1 MRRDGS
7 KLGEFTVNVY
17 AGDVKI
23 ASIDGALPGEACSYE
38 YTATEPAP
46 VTFSVAAS
54 TEDGEGARAYAD
66 QVFVGEDRPAAVA
79 APSAR
84 RPDPAKYDIAVSWDA
99 PAVGA
104 RGGWIDCGSLRY
116 KVVRRIDGKVVADG
130 ISETSVTDADIT
142 ATGAYIYDI
151 IPATGAGEGVAA
163 STAPCI
169 SGPSI
174 VPPYSMNLADEN
186 DANLWTVANGDGDEY
201 LWSILK
207 NWGGSDTS
215 YRFYPVELV
224 GGVQP
229 TDDWLI
235 SPSFSLEAGKYYS
248 LSYDVRLWGDLFPAT
263 YTVNIGNGALPADL
277 TRVLESREQVV
288 NDMVW
293 ERRSLSFAVE
303 KSGDYNIGFGVLL
316 ANPMEV
322 KGVSLREIAKIDMTA
337 DLLAGAVATSVGETA
352 KYTVTVSNTGY
363 DAVKSYEVRLED
375 ADGVVLAS
383 RVVEDVLPSM
393 ASARIDIEWTP
404 EVAGS
409 YMVSACVTADAD
421 GISSNDRSDALQVS
435 VFPAGNWHDIADGK
449 TYTAFAPFA
458 LRYRYSGAQTI
469 YSAEEL
475 GAAPAQI
482 LGMEYAYMPMGSF
495 VASDFDIR
503 IAMANTEVE
512 DFDSSEILEAE
523 EFTDVYE
530 GVMRLDPANSKVTIV
545 FDRPFEYSG
554 GNLCVQ
560 TQHSADQTVNM
571 LFTAL
576 SPKEGAKVSA
586 VYTSDTAPYDFS
598 STGLYTDRP
607 NVSMLMSKGSGV
619 DTVSAA
625 GDNLTVM
632 YDRSAS
638 RLILSKVSEVKVVS
652 MQGATLLSAVG
663 SSIDVSS
670 ISGAAIVVTDEG
682 AVKIM
687 F

>member
-1 MRRDGS
+1 
-7 KLGEFTVNVY
+7 
-17 AGDVKI
+17 
-23 ASIDGALPGEACSYE
+23 
-38 YTATEPAP
+38 
-46 VTFSVAAS
+46 
-54 TEDGEGARAYAD
+54 
-66 QVFVGEDRPAAVA
+66 
-79 APSAR
+79 
-84 RPDPAKYDIAVSWDA
+84 
-99 PAVGA
+99 
-104 RGGWIDCGSLRY
+104 
-116 KVVRRIDGKVVADG
+116 
-130 ISETSVTDADIT
+130 
-142 ATGAYIYDI
+142 
-151 IPATGAGEGVAA
+151 
-163 STAPCI
+163 
-169 SGPSI
+169 
-174 VPPYSMNLADEN
+174 
-186 DANLWTVANGDGDEY
+186 
-201 LWSILK
+201 
-207 NWGGSDTS
+207 
-215 YRFYPVELV
+215 
-224 GGVQP
+224 
-229 TDDWLI
+229 
-235 SPSFSLEAGKYYS
+235 
-248 LSYDVRLWGDLFPAT
+248 
-263 YTVNIGNGALPADL
+263 
-277 TRVLESREQVV
+277 
-288 NDMVW
+288 
-293 ERRSLSFAVE
+293 
-303 KSGDYNIGFGVLL
+303 
-316 ANPMEV
+316 
-322 KGVSLREIAKIDMTA
+322 
-337 DLLAGAVATSVGETA
+337 
-352 KYTVTVSNTGY
+352 
-363 DAVKSYEVRLED
+363 
-375 ADGVVLAS
+375 
-383 RVVEDVLPSM
+383 
-393 ASARIDIEWTP
+393 
-404 EVAGS
+404 
-409 YMVSACVTADAD
+409 
-421 GISSNDRSDALQVS
+421 
-435 VFPAGNWHDIADGK
+435 
-449 TYTAFAPFA
+449 
-458 LRYRYSGAQTI
+458 
-469 YSAEEL
+469 
-475 GAAPAQI
+475 
-482 LGMEYAYMPMGSF
+482 MEYAYMPMGSF